1 MAAFAAR
8 HPASVVRPAAA
19 AATAV
24 VAVAVVTA
32 TAVPPVEVA
41 AVPLIRTTVG
51 SRIVVLIRP
60 HLVSPLLRPVP

>member
-24 VAVAVVTA
+24 VAGAVVTA

-41 AVPLIRTTVG
+41 VDITAEEGTGT
-51 SRIVVLIRP
+51 
-60 HLVSPLLRPVP
+60 LL